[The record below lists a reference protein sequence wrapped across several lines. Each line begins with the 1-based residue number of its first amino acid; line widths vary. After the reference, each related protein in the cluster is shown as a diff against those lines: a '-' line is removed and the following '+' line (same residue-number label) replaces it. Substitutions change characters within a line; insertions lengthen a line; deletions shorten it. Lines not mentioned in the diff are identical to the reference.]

1 MVARD
6 NGGEGQ
12 GAAGVPASPSG
23 ETSIVIGSST
33 LREVKV
39 EDAVGLVLAHDLTQI
54 VPGTF
59 KGRLF
64 RKGHRVTED
73 DIPRLKDIG
82 KEHLYVIELA
92 ASDLHEDDAALR
104 MAAAL
109 AGEHI
114 AYGEPHEGKVVL
126 KSDIDGLAVI
136 PRELVDAVNAIGDVA
151 LATVV
156 HHRVVRA
163 GQSVAATRAI
173 PLIVPE
179 TKVQAVERMAAEYR
193 NSGGDAVIGAGSG
206 VGKETGVGSGGG
218 DVVGNGYSTGSG
230 GGDVVGNGVGAGFGP
245 IAVRP
250 LRKMRAGLLTTGSE
264 VFNGRIADKFG
275 PAVAAKLASFGSE
288 LAEQRFAPDDRQT
301 IVKEIRYLLDRG
313 YDMILV
319 SGGMSVDPDD
329 RTPGAIAAAGADI
342 VSYGTPMLP
351 GSMLLVGYLGDVPIF
366 GLPGCVMHDP
376 YTSFDVLLPRVLA
389 GDRLTR
395 EDIIEMGYGG
405 LHG

>member
-1 MVARD
+1 MEA
-6 NGGEGQ
+6 NGSGGRAEGSA
-12 GAAGVPASPSG
+12 GAPASPSR
-23 ETSIVIGSST
+23 ETTVAIGSST
-33 LREVKV
+33 LREVNV
-39 EDAVGLVLAHDLTQI
+39 EDAVGLALAHDLTQI
-54 VPGTF
+54 LPGTF

-64 RKGHRVTED
+64 RKGHRVTEE

-92 ASDLHEDDAALR
+92 ESDLHEDDAALR

-109 AGEHI
+109 AGAHI
-114 AYGEPHEGKVVL
+114 VCGEPHEGKVVL

-156 HHRVVRA
+156 RHRVVRA
-163 GQSVAATRAI
+163 GESVAATRAI

-179 TKVQAVERMAAEYR
+179 AKVREVERLAAAR
-193 NSGGDAVIGAGSG
+193 PLSGGAAAGNDA
-206 VGKETGVGSGGG
+206 
-218 DVVGNGYSTGSG
+218 
-230 GGDVVGNGVGAGFGP
+230 GP

-264 VFNGRIADKFG
+264 VFSGRIADKFG

-301 IVKEIRYLLDRG
+301 IVKEIRYLLGQG

-351 GSMLLVGYLGDVPIF
+351 GSMLLVGYMGEVPIF

-395 EDIIEMGYGG
+395 DDIIEMGYGG
-405 LHG
+405 LH